1 MATALEQSPLRLCVT
16 MDVSHYRPT
25 DLIFERT

>member
-1 MATALEQSPLRLCVT
+1 MAIALKQSPLRLCVT
-16 MDVSHYRPT
+16 MDVSYYRPT